1 MIHIGGRTFELVHE
15 HKTAWNA
22 DAFRD
27 RYSDV
32 LERYDYII
40 GDWGYGQLRLKG
52 FFRDN
57 HPKATKDSSFYF
69 MSDYVSE
76 YCNFGCPYFVLQKT
90 ATSKKSDQKDPG
102 AEPDSSESAATVE
115 QVELDES
122 NIEAIATISGSAS
135 SSGAPT
141 PRQRPHKSRN
151 RGSRSSGKPRNAEGK
166 PADGRSGEG
175 KPHETKPA
183 EGRTNE
189 GKAAEGRSHESKP
202 AESRLTES
210 KVAATKESRGG
221 EGRVGEGKSP
231 ENKTVVA
238 KVAENRGNEGRQG
251 EGRAKEHAAQ
261 GPRSSEGT
269 KRESQATEN
278 KPSEPQ
284 N

>member
-22 DAFRD
+22 EAFRD

-90 ATSKKSDQKDPG
+90 ATSKKPDLKEPG
-102 AEPDSSESAATVE
+102 AEPESSESAATVE
-115 QVELDES
+115 LVEAVES
-122 NIEAIATISGSAS
+122 DPEAMATISGSGS
-135 SSGAPT
+135 SNGAPV

-151 RGSRSSGKPRNAEGK
+151 RGSRSSGKPKHVEG
-166 PADGRSGEG
+166 
-175 KPHETKPA
+175 KPA
-183 EGRTNE
+183 EGRTGEGKPAEGRANE
-189 GKAAEGRSHESKP
+189 GKSAEGRSHESKP
-202 AESRLTES
+202 AESRQTEA
-210 KVAATKESRGG
+210 KVAVAKESRGG
-221 EGRVGEGKSP
+221 EGRSGEGKSSD
-231 ENKTVVA
+231 NKSVA
-238 KVAENRGNEGRQG
+238 TKVPENRGNEGRQG
-251 EGRAKEHAAQ
+251 EGRAKEHAVQ
-261 GPRSSEGT
+261 GPRSSEGR
-269 KRESQATEN
+269 KREPQAAEK
-278 KPSEPQ
+278 KPTEPQ
-284 N
+284 S